1 MLSSWPTLIGKSKS
15 FLPKQSTFFELLGF
29 VVLAVGI
36 FCGLALLTYDPGDLT
51 QVAATGETYQNMG
64 GPGGARLADLLLGTL
79 GIGSLL
85 IAPMLCLCGALMALG
100 FIRWP
105 KAKRFV
111 GFALIIVV
119 FAGLTHVEQPDPD
132 ATHLPHGVGGV
143 IGTLLGNAL
152 LKSIGYG
159 GAVIGLAFAAVAS
172 LVITGNLTVYN
183 TAKFAEYLLFLLRRL
198 ASQSTG
204 ENSKRRPA
212 SLTSPGTSETTA
224 QANGENSKRTAQ

>member
-36 FCGLALLTYDPGDLT
+36 FCGLALLTYDPSDLT

-111 GFALIIVV
+111 GFALIVVV
-119 FAGLTHVEQPDPD
+119 FAGLTHIEQPDPD

-143 IGTLLGNAL
+143 IGTLLGNSVSGDLPRYLDGQAFVEHDF
-152 LKSIGYG
+152 SSRVRARVG
-159 GAVIGLAFAAVAS
+159 VIAS
-172 LVITGNLTVYN
+172 NDSVSVSDPN
-183 TAKFAEYLLFLLRRL
+183 APEDRPR
-198 ASQSTG
+198 SG
-204 ENSKRRPA
+204 EQQ
-212 SLTSPGTSETTA
+212 ETTRIA
-224 QANGENSKRTAQ
+224 H